1 MLRSIMLRLSKLL
14 PALDKIK
21 LLDLL
26 AGLKVRDSILLIIMY
41 HEVGRDI
48 YQDIYQD
55 ESIPGQLFEDEIR
68 YLIKLRFKILP
79 LCEALEVIE
88 NAPDRSH
95 RIAVLTFDDAYRG
108 IYENAL
114 PIMLKYGIRG
124 SIYPVAGF
132 VKNRV
137 TMWASQIGFIIRNIK
152 VPTTIKLD
160 IFNKMFT
167 INSENDKITM
177 LEYLF
182 NILPKLDVNEISI
195 LINELVENTDESI
208 NHALQ
213 GLYDE
218 VMMNEEQLRELVE
231 LGFEIGGHGYWH
243 IGLTNISHERL
254 YQEVEGSLAFVNEF
268 MGKSACE
275 FRTFAYPYGL
285 YNNEIINVLKK
296 VGFHAA
302 VTAKPTINR
311 ITTGFNLYE
320 IGRVLPYRVNLPTL
334 ASFKAQLAI
343 IK

>member
-1 MLRSIMLRLSKLL
+1 MLRLGKLL

-26 AGLKVRDSILLIIMY
+26 VKLKSKNSILLVIMY
-41 HEVGRDI
+41 HEVGRGV
-48 YQDIYQD
+48 YYD
-55 ESIPGQLFEDEIR
+55 EGIPEQLFEDEIK

-88 NAPDRSH
+88 EEPDKSH

-108 IYENAL
+108 VYDNAL
-114 PIMLKYGIRG
+114 PIMLRHGIRG

-132 VKNRV
+132 VKNHIIH
-137 TMWASQIGFIIRNIK
+137 WASQIGFIIRNIK
-152 VPTTIKLD
+152 TPITIKLG

-177 LEYLF
+177 LNYLL
-182 NILPKLDVNEISI
+182 NILPKLDVNEISA
-195 LINELVENTDESI
+195 LINELIRNTDESI

-243 IGLTNISHERL
+243 VGLTNISRERL
-254 YQEVEGSLAFVNEF
+254 YQEVESSLAFVNEF
-268 MGKSACE
+268 MGKSGCK

-285 YNNEIINVLKK
+285 YNNEVINVLKE

-302 VTAKPTINR
+302 VSMKPIINK
-311 ITTGFNLYE
+311 IAGLNLHE
-320 IGRVLPYRVNLPTL
+320 IGRVSPYRFNLPTL
-334 ASFKAQLAI
+334 ASFKAQLVI
-343 IK
+343 TR

>member
-26 AGLKVRDSILLIIMY
+26 VGLKVRDSILLIIMY

-55 ESIPGQLFEDEIR
+55 ESISGQLFEDEIR

-132 VKNRV
+132 IKNRV

-177 LEYLF
+177 LEYLVD
-182 NILPKLDVNEISI
+182 ILPKLDVNEIST
-195 LINELVENTDESI
+195 LINELVENTDGSI

-213 GLYDE
+213 GLYDG

-243 IGLTNISHERL
+243 VGLTSISHERL

-285 YNNEIINVLKK
+285 YNNEVINALKE

-302 VTAKPTINR
+302 VTTKPIINR
-311 ITTGFNLYE
+311 MTSFNIYE
-320 IGRVLPYRVNLPTL
+320 IGRVHPYRFNSLTL

>member
-1 MLRSIMLRLSKLL
+1 MLRLSKLL

-26 AGLKVRDSILLIIMY
+26 VKLKVKNSILLVIMY
-41 HEVGRDI
+41 HEVGRDV
-48 YQDIYQD
+48 YYD
-55 ESIPGQLFEDEIR
+55 EGISEQLFDDEIK
-68 YLIKLRFKILP
+68 YLIKLRFEILP

-88 NAPDRSH
+88 EEPDKSH

-108 IYENAL
+108 VYENAL
-114 PIMLKYGIRG
+114 PIMLRYGIRG

-132 VKNRV
+132 IKDHV
-137 TMWASQIGFIIRNIK
+137 THWASQIGFIIRNIK
-152 VPTTIKLD
+152 TPITIKLG

-177 LEYLF
+177 LEYLVD
-182 NILPKLDVNEISI
+182 ILPKLDVNEIST

-218 VMMNEEQLRELVE
+218 VMMNEEQLKELVE

-243 IGLTNISHERL
+243 VGLTNISRERL

-268 MGKSACE
+268 MGKSGCK

-285 YNNEIINVLKK
+285 YDSEVINVLKE

-302 VTAKPTINR
+302 VTMKPIINK
-311 ITTGFNLYE
+311 IVGFNLHE
-320 IGRVLPYRVNLPTL
+320 IGRVSPYRFNLPTL
-334 ASFKAQLAI
+334 ASFKAQLVI
-343 IK
+343 TR

>member
-1 MLRSIMLRLSKLL
+1 MLKLGKLL

-26 AGLKVRDSILLIIMY
+26 VKLKVKNSILLVIMY
-41 HEVGRDI
+41 HEIGRDV
-48 YQDIYQD
+48 YYDKG
-55 ESIPGQLFEDEIR
+55 IPRQLFDDEIK

-88 NAPDRSH
+88 SALDRSH

-177 LEYLF
+177 LEYLV

-285 YNNEIINVLKK
+285 YNNEVINALKE

-302 VTAKPTINR
+302 VTTKPIINR
-311 ITTGFNLYE
+311 MTSFNIYE
-320 IGRVLPYRVNLPTL
+320 IGRVHPYRFNSLTL